1 LLNMIN
7 LPVNPYSSIPY
18 RSNSDHLIKV
28 ALRKICEMLAVLV
41 LQISRSAL
49 STTNQSEVKNGIFS
63 C

>member
-1 LLNMIN
+1 M
-7 LPVNPYSSIPY
+7 
-18 RSNSDHLIKV
+18 IKV